1 MTIDWEPVKADIH
14 DLYHVQNKT
23 LDDVMRIIR
32 GRHGFSASER
42 SYRSKLQEWGLRR
55 YRAESNP
62 AASLGMRPFGRRRST
77 ATSTVPSLSRR
88 VSSTSNSSGS
98 IGYDSTNSTPSA
110 INAKPEFSF
119 NFPDPSS
126 DIYTGEDDKTELH
139 NAIINQDSQKV
150 QCLLDRG
157 APVDTKDT
165 AENEPLHNAVGKGS
179 EIIVH
184 HLIKFGADVNVRGHL
199 GQCPLHAAV
208 SNSANLA
215 ILLEAGAKPF
225 LQDHHENTPLHTA
238 LLPAIANS
246 DPASI
251 ASSIEVL
258 MRSAC
263 DFNIPNH
270 SGATPF
276 HLLVGHQ
283 HTHTS
288 QFSSCLEHFLSH
300 GADIALELPNGT
312 TPLQAYLANI
322 GRIQA
327 TASFLHE
334 EPRASEIQ
342 LFIEKGA
349 NPETLLPCGTPLVP
363 GYFKYL
369 PGCHSNATFALSEAL
384 CRVAR
389 LSPIPGSVTTAGNSV
404 LHDLLEHPILSK
416 RSPVRNCVQILL
428 QRGADPN
435 KLNSKGATPLQLLV
449 FKTESHSSAILG
461 IVACMLHHHANPW
474 LRDSSGNSAISVA
487 ATSKKTGKLLAL
499 LLQSDLEYLEASS
512 ESGEN
517 EADSQWRDRWSVWE
531 QAALVASWDEA
542 LGTIEGS
549 VSSLK
554 MSCAGAL
561 TRAILRTLAEKHLRK
576 ADQMFKGELEERSK
590 RRRHLAR
597 ILSDCW
603 DRNIDVDVQHF
614 HELIL
619 HSR

>member
-1 MTIDWEPVKADIH
+1 M
-14 DLYHVQNKT
+14 
-23 LDDVMRIIR
+23 
-32 GRHGFSASER
+32 
-42 SYRSKLQEWGLRR
+42 
-55 YRAESNP
+55 
-62 AASLGMRPFGRRRST
+62 
-77 ATSTVPSLSRR
+77 
-88 VSSTSNSSGS
+88 
-98 IGYDSTNSTPSA
+98 
-110 INAKPEFSF
+110 
-119 NFPDPSS
+119 
-126 DIYTGEDDKTELH
+126 ELH

-150 QCLLDRG
+150 QCLLNRG
-157 APVDTKDT
+157 TPVDTKDT

-179 EIIVH
+179 EVIVN
-184 HLIKFGADVNVRGHL
+184 HLIRFGANVNARGHL

-225 LQDHHENTPLHTA
+225 LHDQHGNTPLHSA
-238 LLPAIANS
+238 LLPAITNS
-246 DPASI
+246 EPASI

-270 SGATPF
+270 NGATAF
-276 HLLVGHQ
+276 HLLVEHQ
-283 HTHTS
+283 HAHTS

-300 GADIALELPNGT
+300 GADIARELPNGK

-322 GRIQA
+322 GRLRGR
-327 TASFLHE
+327 ASFLHE
-334 EPRASEIQ
+334 EQHASEIQ

-349 NPETLLPCGTPLVP
+349 NPETVLPCGTPLVP
-363 GYFKYL
+363 GYFQFL
-369 PGCHSNATFALSEAL
+369 PGRHSNATFALSEAL

-389 LSPIPGSVTTAGNSV
+389 LSLIPGSVTTAGNSM
-404 LHDLLEHPILSK
+404 LHELLEHPILSK

-435 KLNSKGATPLQLLV
+435 ELNSKGATPLQLLV
-449 FKTESHSSAILG
+449 SNTESHSSAILG
-461 IVACMLHHHANPW
+461 TVACMLHHHANPW
-474 LRDSSGNSAISVA
+474 LQDSSGNSAIFIA
-487 ATSKKTGKLLAL
+487 AISKKTGKLLPL
-499 LLQSDLEYLEASS
+499 LLQSDLEFLEASS
-512 ESGEN
+512 ESCED
-517 EADSQWRDRWSVWE
+517 EADSQWRDRWPMWE

-549 VSSLK
+549 VGSLK
-554 MSCAGAL
+554 EPCAGAL

-590 RRRHLAR
+590 RRRYLAC
-597 ILSDCW
+597 ILGDCW
-603 DRNIDVDVQHF
+603 DRKIDVDVQYF